1 MSSASGLQEF
11 VGDKRLKVLLP
22 SVSASLVLAAGV
34 GIAEAVA
41 LSIGSGFLM
50 NIMGIP
56 VVRQTL
62 LIMFGSYNCGTYCII
77 GCA

>member
-1 MSSASGLQEF
+1 M
-11 VGDKRLKVLLP
+11 VVDKQRKLLLP

-41 LSIGSGFLM
+41 LCIGSGFLM

-56 VVRQTL
+56 VVRQT
-62 LIMFGSYNCGTYCII
+62 S
-77 GCA
+77 